1 MNRELKSLAYTLG
14 ILLIYYWASKG
25 MVKLLMNVKNQNMFD
40 ARVRLLNYSLV
51 LSSLVFIIGIY
62 HIVGPY
68 HTEAFYKMFI
78 IAHFIYLVLGNFVN
92 SLIKN

>member
-1 MNRELKSLAYTLG
+1 MNKELKSLAYTLG

-25 MVKLLMNVKNQNMFD
+25 ITKLLMNTRNQNMFD
-40 ARVRLLNYSLV
+40 ARVRLLNYSLI

-68 HTEAFYKMFI
+68 RTEVFYKMFI
-78 IAHFIYLVLGNFVN
+78 IVHFIYLVLGNLVN